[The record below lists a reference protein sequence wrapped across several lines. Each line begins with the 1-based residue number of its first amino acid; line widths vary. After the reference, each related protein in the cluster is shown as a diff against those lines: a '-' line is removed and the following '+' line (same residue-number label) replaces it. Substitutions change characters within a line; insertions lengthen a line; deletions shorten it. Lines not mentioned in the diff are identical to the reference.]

1 MTGDW
6 WYGALTGFC
15 VGMLVCA
22 TAFVAGR
29 RR

>member
-1 MTGDW
+1 MTDYW
-6 WYGALTGFC
+6 AGALAGFC

-22 TAFVAGR
+22 TAFAAGR